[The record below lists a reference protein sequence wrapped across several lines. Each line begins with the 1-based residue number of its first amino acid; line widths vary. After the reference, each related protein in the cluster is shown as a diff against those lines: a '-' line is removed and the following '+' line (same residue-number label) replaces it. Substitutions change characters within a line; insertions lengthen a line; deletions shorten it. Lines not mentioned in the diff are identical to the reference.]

1 MMSDV
6 QRGARKDLPPQDP
19 NLIRYSVGGLSLQLR
34 TDAQVFL
41 PRLTT
46 KIIADCLTIQPGI
59 DVLDLG
65 CGSGPMGIF
74 AAMKGARSVTC
85 VDIMPEAC
93 SLARYNATLNG
104 VSEKV
109 QVVESDLLE
118 SVNGRQFDVIV
129 DDVSGIA
136 DEVARVSSWYPEPIP
151 TGGYDGAVQVLRML
165 ETVMDHLRLGGK
177 LFLPI
182 SSLSSLPR
190 IVNKAREQ
198 FGSHLELL
206 VDRMI
211 PFPPELYA
219 HREPLERLREE
230 GVIDFTQRN
239 SRCLWNLKVFVG
251 TRT

>member
-1 MMSDV
+1 MISDV
-6 QRGARKDLPPQDP
+6 ERGVKKDLPPHDQ
-19 NLIRYSVGGLSLQLR
+19 NLIRYGFGGISVQLR

-46 KIIADCLTIQPGI
+46 KIIADCLTIEAGV

-65 CGSGPMGIF
+65 CGSGPLGIF

-93 SLARYNATLNG
+93 SLARCNATLNG

-109 QVVESDLLE
+109 QVVESDLFE
-118 SVNGRQFDVIV
+118 AIKGRQFDIIV

-136 DEVARVSSWYPEPIP
+136 EEVARISSWYPEPIP
-151 TGGYDGAVQVLRML
+151 TGGRDGTVPVLRML
-165 ETVMDHLRLGGK
+165 DAVMDHLKPCGK

-182 SSLSSLPR
+182 SSLSCLPR
-190 IVNKAREQ
+190 IVKKARDQ

-211 PFPPELYA
+211 PFSPELYT
-219 HREPLERLREE
+219 HRERLERLREE
-230 GVIDFTQRN
+230 GLIDFIPKN

-251 TRT
+251 TKT